1 MNNLKKVGLTALAC
15 LLYTSPSPRDA
26 TLSRMPSSA
35 WKKNKSM
42 GVGGIFIGTLA
53 LIFAIV
59 IIMEIKQ
66 RLF

>member
-1 MNNLKKVGLTALAC
+1 
-15 LLYTSPSPRDA
+15 
-26 TLSRMPSSA
+26 
-35 WKKNKSM
+35 M

-59 IIMEIKQ
+59 IIMEINQ

>member
-1 MNNLKKVGLTALAC
+1 
-15 LLYTSPSPRDA
+15 
-26 TLSRMPSSA
+26 
-35 WKKNKSM
+35 M

-59 IIMEIKQ
+59 IVIEIKQ

>member
-1 MNNLKKVGLTALAC
+1 
-15 LLYTSPSPRDA
+15 
-26 TLSRMPSSA
+26 
-35 WKKNKSM
+35 M

>member
-1 MNNLKKVGLTALAC
+1 
-15 LLYTSPSPRDA
+15 
-26 TLSRMPSSA
+26 
-35 WKKNKSM
+35 M

-59 IIMEIKQ
+59 IAMEIKQ

>member
-1 MNNLKKVGLTALAC
+1 
-15 LLYTSPSPRDA
+15 
-26 TLSRMPSSA
+26 
-35 WKKNKSM
+35 M

-59 IIMEIKQ
+59 IVMEIKQ